1 MRYTSPTASLAGPAT
16 DSKPSPR
23 IGWLWSRFF
32 FLLLTGFLSCGLVA
46 TAMAQRPD
54 STGTANAPADDLNF
68 DEFGDAD
75 SRPARTFATQK
86 VLYITPARLLSAGYE
101 SQFGA
106 DLTSAG
112 FNAGLPDPFSSAKP
126 PGGNTVSS
134 PVNTYRGLRIA
145 VNTPVV
151 SRSNLIL
158 NLGLTYWNTSVRLA
172 NPERSVQ
179 FAALNQ
185 GLRST
190 GVNATV
196 FKPFD
201 NRHFL
206 ILQANADLNGTYRKF
221 SDVSHKNLTV
231 SGLAVYGWKRDDNF
245 MWGLGLTRTYRGGN
259 LLHIP
264 VLLYNRTF
272 NPRWGVEA
280 VFPAQATIRYNF
292 GTTSLLSAGYE
303 LEGNVFYLGNP
314 FATGSTRSSADVFL
328 RRSEIK
334 PRINY
339 ERKLTGFIWLAVQAG
354 MSLNWRY
361 NAVGSR
367 NPVAGESPVFTNQL
381 RNAPYL
387 NVSLNLVSP

>member
-1 MRYTSPTASLAGPAT
+1 MLYHFSMTSPTGPAN
-16 DSKPSPR
+16 DFVPSSQ
-23 IGWLWSRFF
+23 IGWPRSVFF
-32 FLLLTGFLSCGLVA
+32 FLFIIWGLTVA
-46 TAMAQRPD
+46 SASMAVAQKTD
-54 STGTANAPADDLNF
+54 STKTANAPTDDLNF

-75 SRPARTFATQK
+75 TKTTRTFATQK
-86 VLYITPARLLSAGYE
+86 VLYITPTRLISVGYE

-106 DLTSAG
+106 ALSSMG
-112 FNAGLPDPFSSAKP
+112 FNAGLPFSAAKP
-126 PGGNTVSS
+126 LGNTVSS
-134 PVNTYRGLRIA
+134 PVNSYRGLRLA

-151 SRSNLIL
+151 SRSNFIL
-158 NLGLTYWNTSVRLA
+158 NLGLTYWNTAVQVA
-172 NPERSVQ
+172 NPEQSVQ

-190 GVNATV
+190 GINATV

-206 ILQANADLNGTYRKF
+206 IVQANADLNGTYQNF
-221 SDVSHKNLTV
+221 GDLSQKNLTV

-272 NPRWGVEA
+272 NPKWGIEA
-280 VFPAQATIRYNF
+280 VFPARAAIRRNF
-292 GTTSLLSAGYE
+292 GTTSLLSVGYE
-303 LEGNVFYLGNP
+303 LEGNVFYLGNQ
-314 FATGSTRSSADVFL
+314 FGGGVGRANTDLYL

-339 ERKLTGFIWLAVQAG
+339 ERKLTGFVWLGIQAG

-361 NAVGSR
+361 DAFASQ
-367 NPVAGESPVFTNQL
+367 NPTSDEGAVFTNKL
-381 RNAPYL
+381 GNAPYL
-387 NVSLNLVSP
+387 NVSINLVSP